1 MLIVLFLSFYD
12 SYGGREKVLAAT
24 STSRQISTGMEN
36 AGQSAVKE
44 GKQLYQDVKDVA
56 AK

>member
-1 MLIVLFLSFYD
+1 VL
-12 SYGGREKVLAAT
+12 GAK
-24 STSRQISTGMEN
+24 STSRQISTGIDN